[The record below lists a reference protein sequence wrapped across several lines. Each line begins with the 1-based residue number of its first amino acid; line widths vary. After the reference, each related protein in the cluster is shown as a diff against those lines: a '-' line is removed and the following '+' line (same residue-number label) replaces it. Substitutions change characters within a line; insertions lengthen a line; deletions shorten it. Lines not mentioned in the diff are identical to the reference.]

1 MGYVETKIDTYL
13 SSHLLQVVL
22 GGNTFVESWGGCNDD
37 QVTQTITIPVQEFRD
52 ANRKDGQR

>member
-1 MGYVETKIDTYL
+1 MIFYMKIDTYL
-13 SSHLLQVVL
+13 LSHLLLVVL
-22 GGNTFVESWGGCNDD
+22 GGNTFVEWGGCNDD